1 MKHINIKP
9 KNGDIRADGR
19 MYDGTTWRK
28 RGINHHLNED
38 GLVFYKR
45 KFRTIEGY
53 LQQGGNLTKLVF
65 GSVKKPQA
73 ISKIAKMLYNKEE
86 SGDIY
91 IISNPSWKGW
101 IKVGMAIDAKDR
113 CKQYQTSSPFRD
125 YKLHYSRFFNDR
137 KDAEKKAHKLLK
149 KKSEEKKGE
158 WFKISKQDAKNII
171 ETI

>member
-1 MKHINIKP
+1 VKHINIKP

-28 RGINHHLNED
+28 RGINHHLNEE

-101 IKVGMAIDAKDR
+101 IKVGMAIDSKDR

-125 YKLHYSRFFNDR
+125 YELHYSKFFNDR

>member
-101 IKVGMAIDAKDR
+101 IKVGMAIDAEDR

-125 YKLHYSRFFNDR
+125 YELHYSKFFNDR
-137 KDAEKKAHKLLK
+137 KDAERKAHKILK
-149 KKSEEKKGE
+149 KKSEENKGE

>member
-9 KNGDIRADGR
+9 KNGDIRADGK

-65 GSVKKPQA
+65 GKIKKPQA

-91 IISNPSWKGW
+91 IISNPSW
-101 IKVGMAIDAKDR
+101 
-113 CKQYQTSSPFRD
+113 
-125 YKLHYSRFFNDR
+125 
-137 KDAEKKAHKLLK
+137 
-149 KKSEEKKGE
+149 
-158 WFKISKQDAKNII
+158 
-171 ETI
+171 

>member
-125 YKLHYSRFFNDR
+125 YELHYSKFFNDR

>member
-9 KNGDIRADGR
+9 KNGDIRADGK

-65 GSVKKPQA
+65 GKIKKPQA
-73 ISKIAKMLYNKEE
+73 ISKIARMLYNKEE

-101 IKVGMAIDAKDR
+101 VKVGMAIDSKDR
-113 CKQYQTSSPFRD
+113 CNQYQTSSPFRD

-149 KKSEEKKGE
+149 KNSKQKKGE

>member
-1 MKHINIKP
+1 
-9 KNGDIRADGR
+9 
-19 MYDGTTWRK
+19 
-28 RGINHHLNED
+28 
-38 GLVFYKR
+38 
-45 KFRTIEGY
+45 
-53 LQQGGNLTKLVF
+53 
-65 GSVKKPQA
+65 
-73 ISKIAKMLYNKEE
+73 MLYNKEE

-149 KKSEEKKGE
+149 KNSEQKKENGLRLANKML
-158 WFKISKQDAKNII
+158 KI
-171 ETI
+171 

>member
-9 KNGDIRADGR
+9 KNGDIRADGK

-65 GSVKKPQA
+65 GKIKKPQA
-73 ISKIAKMLYNKEE
+73 ISKIARMLYNKEE

-91 IISNPSWKGW
+91 IISNPSWQGW

-149 KKSEEKKGE
+149 KNSEQKKGE
-158 WFKISKQDAKNII
+158 WFKINKQDAKNII

>member
-28 RGINHHLNED
+28 RGINHHLNEE

-101 IKVGMAIDAKDR
+101 IKVGMAIDSKDR

-125 YKLHYSRFFNDR
+125 YELHYSKFFNDR

>member
-9 KNGDIRADGR
+9 KNRDIRADGK

-65 GSVKKPQA
+65 GKIKKPQA
-73 ISKIAKMLYNKEE
+73 ISKVAKMLYNKEE

-113 CKQYQTSSPFRD
+113 CNQYQTSSPFRD
-125 YKLHYSRFFNDR
+125 YKLRYKKYFDNKRS
-137 KDAEKKAHKLLK
+137 AEQQAHKK
-149 KKSEEKKGE
+149 IKNICKDNNGE
-158 WFKISKQDAKNII
+158 WFKVSISEAKEII
-171 ETI
+171 QSI